1 MKAAKEGDLATLT
14 RLAEEGVNL
23 NATDSVSAAPPAA
36 PSPLR
41 RPRRPPPSPPVAP
54 AVHALPSPPQLT
66 ACMCGA
72 AASPLQD
79 GHMALMHAAINGK
92 LDCLEHLI
100 AKGANLEA
108 TNEVSAALPAALC
121 PLNTLD
127 HHPRPRRPPSLLPR
141 ALTAAA
147 DRVWPPC
154 LCRTATRPSCMRL
167 PKASST
173 ASSTSSPRAPT

>member
-108 TNEVSAALPAALC
+108 KDEVSAVPPRQPPPAPSAPRPPPSPPAA
-121 PLNTLD
+121 PAA
-127 HHPRPRRPPSLLPR
+127 PPSPP
-141 ALTAAA
+141 AAH
-147 DRVWPPC
+147 RVW
-154 LCRTATRPSCMRL
+154 RRRR
-167 PKASST
+167 AS
-173 ASSTSSPRAPT
+173 AVRRHGPHAGG